1 MGAIVL
7 GVKIDELSMNEL
19 KDLQRRVTKAI
30 EEFHDRK
37 KRQAIS
43 MLEEQAQ
50 ALGFSLA
57 ELVSSV
63 EKRRRMPARVKYS
76 NPDNSTETWTGR
88 GRKPEW
94 VVTFLGNGGTL
105 EELQIKSN

>member
-1 MGAIVL
+1 VP
-7 GVKIDELSMNEL
+7 GVKIEELSLNEL

-63 EKRRRMPARVKYS
+63 ETRRRMPARVKYS

-88 GRKPEW
+88 GRRPLWIEAA
-94 VVTFLGNGGTL
+94 LRSG
-105 EELQIKSN
+105 KSLADLLV

>member
-1 MGAIVL
+1 MP
-7 GVKIDELSMNEL
+7 GVKIEELSLNEL

-63 EKRRRMPARVKYS
+63 ETRRRMPARVKYS

-88 GRKPEW
+88 GRRPLWIEAA
-94 VVTFLGNGGTL
+94 LRNG
-105 EELQIKSN
+105 KSLADLLV